1 MRAMVLTEPGPLDG
15 QRLQLSDLP
24 VPDPAAGEVR
34 VRVLATAVCLTD
46 LHIVEGDLPQRKSP
60 LVPGHQIVGEVDA
73 VGSGV
78 TGISE
83 GDRIGIPWL
92 GGACGRCA
100 FCEGDLENLCDAPVF
115 TGYDVD
121 GGYAEYAVARAAF
134 SFRLPEG
141 YEPVRAAP
149 LLCAG
154 LIGYRSLRLADVT
167 GLSGPG
173 KLGLVGFGSSA
184 QIVIQVAR
192 YLGHEVYV
200 QTRGEAGR
208 ARARELGA
216 VWAGGGEDPPPVD
229 LDSAIVFAPSGELVP
244 RALASVRKGGV
255 VVCAGIHMT
264 PIPQFDYELLWG
276 ERVLR
281 SVANLTRRDGREFLE
296 LAARAEVRTEVVE
309 FPVEDANE
317 ALRQHK
323 AGELTGPAVLV
334 PN

>member
-15 QRLQLSDLP
+15 QRLELRDLP
-24 VPDPAAGEVR
+24 VPDPATGEAR
-34 VRVLATAVCLTD
+34 VRVLANAVCLTD
-46 LHIVEGDLPQRKSP
+46 LHIVEGDLPQRRSP

-78 TGISE
+78 TGIGE

-92 GGACGRCA
+92 GGACGQCVY
-100 FCEGDLENLCDAPVF
+100 CDNGLENLCDAPVF

-121 GGYAEYAVARAAF
+121 GGFAEHAVARAAF
-134 SFRLPEG
+134 SFRLPPG
-141 YEPVRAAP
+141 YEPVHAAP

-173 KLGLVGFGSSA
+173 KLGLIGFGSSA

-200 QTRGEAGR
+200 QTRGEAGQ

-216 VWAGGGEDPPPVD
+216 VWAGGGEDPLPVE
-229 LDSAIVFAPSGELVP
+229 LDSAIIFAPSGELVP

-255 VVCAGIHMT
+255 VVCAGIHVT
-264 PIPQFDYELLWG
+264 PIPQFEYELLWG

-281 SVANLTRRDGREFLE
+281 SVSNLTRRDGREFLD

-309 FPVEDANE
+309 FPLEEANE

-323 AGELTGPAVLV
+323 AGELAGTAVLV
-334 PN
+334 P